1 MGVAGS
7 MGLMGFLAL
16 AVSVPAAL
24 VLGWLLRGQWLPQRA
39 PALARGPHSPE
50 PDVSLLDSLPDAMT
64 ISRNGIRLYANT
76 AAARLLGVPSAADLI
91 GQSVF
96 DWVNPEEL
104 SAFSTEPRLFDDVEA
119 VGQTIP
125 LRCFKRDGTP
135 FLAEIQLI
143 PISYRGEP
151 AVLSVTRDVTV
162 SKAAELQLRQLALAV
177 EQNPHSVVITDT
189 LGRVDYANEAF
200 LAGSGYG
207 LGQVLGQSMSL
218 LSSGKTPKETYR
230 ALWAALDAGRVWSG
244 EFVNRRRDGSDYI
257 DSAIITPL
265 RQPNG
270 RVTHFVA
277 VQQDVTERHRQEEE
291 LRQHRDHL
299 EDLVAQRTAE
309 LATART
315 QAELANLAKS
325 RFLAAASHDLR
336 QPLTALALY
345 VGILSQPIKSPD
357 PDLVGSMQD
366 CVNQLGE
373 LLTDLLDVSKLD
385 AGVIAPQPV
394 DFSIADLLLPLLNV
408 HGAKAREKGLQL
420 RWRASAT
427 LVRTDVQLLNRIVG
441 NLIDNAIEYT
451 SHGGVLLAC
460 RRRQGRQWLEVWDTG
475 QGIPDDQTELIFEE
489 FRQLGDQARN
499 RGSGLGLA
507 IVAKAAALLKLKIR
521 LRTCLGRGS
530 VFAIELPPGQPPVAA
545 AGAVAA
551 RAPAT
556 RVVALVDDNPQV
568 LAALNMALKS
578 LGHTVHAASSG
589 PQLKALLGD
598 QTPDLIVSDYR
609 LADQET
615 GVALI
620 QQLRLALG
628 ATLPGIIVTGDTDP
642 ALLRSM
648 ATQGIAVLHKP
659 VEISGLQTA
668 ILEATACA
676 SLALS

>member
-7 MGLMGFLAL
+7 MGSMGFLAL

-39 PALARGPHSPE
+39 PALARVPHSPE
-50 PDVSLLDSLPDAMT
+50 PEVSLLDSLPDAMT
-64 ISRNGIRLYANT
+64 ISRNGTRLYANA

-104 SAFSTEPRLFDDVEA
+104 AAFSTEPGLFDDVEA
-119 VGQTIP
+119 VGQMIP

-200 LAGSGYG
+200 LAASGYG

-265 RQPNG
+265 RQPDG

-299 EDLVAQRTAE
+299 EDSVAQRTAE

-345 VGILSQPIKSPD
+345 VGILRQPHTTPD

-394 DFSIADLLLPLLNV
+394 DFSMEDLLLPLLNV

-507 IVAKAAALLKLKIR
+507 IVAKAAALLNLKIR
-521 LRTCLGRGS
+521 LRTRLGRGS

-545 AGAVAA
+545 AGAVPAH
-551 RAPAT
+551 APAT

-578 LGHTVHAASSG
+578 LGHTVHAAGSG
-589 PQLKALLGD
+589 PQLMALLGD

-628 ATLPGIIVTGDTDP
+628 AALPGIIVTGDTDP

-659 VEISGLQTA
+659 VEISGLQAA
-668 ILEATACA
+668 ILEATASA
-676 SLALS
+676 SLEPA